1 MTTNGNGS
9 TPPAALKMAASIED
23 SLERGGQG
31 SRVSFYFDAKG
42 KPLVAGGR
50 NFGQG
55 NRSTRNGTLDLQ
67 RSMKATFVIEY
78 PHRPSI
84 ASLSD
89 MVTDHERTGRRVVYD
104 AERWENDKRVDEQI
118 AALAGDDPVVDW
130 RLEAL
135 IDKLEEREEIAA

>member
-1 MTTNGNGS
+1 MTSNGS
-9 TPPAALKMAASIED
+9 TPPAALKMAAAIED

-55 NRSTRNGTLDLQ
+55 NRATRNGTTLDLQ
-67 RSMKATFVIEY
+67 RSMKATYVIEY

-84 ASLSD
+84 ASLAD
-89 MVTDHERTGRRVVYD
+89 MVSEHSRSGKRVVYN
-104 AERWENDKRVDEQI
+104 AERWEADKRVDEQI
-118 AALAGDDPVVDW
+118 AAIAGDDPVVDW